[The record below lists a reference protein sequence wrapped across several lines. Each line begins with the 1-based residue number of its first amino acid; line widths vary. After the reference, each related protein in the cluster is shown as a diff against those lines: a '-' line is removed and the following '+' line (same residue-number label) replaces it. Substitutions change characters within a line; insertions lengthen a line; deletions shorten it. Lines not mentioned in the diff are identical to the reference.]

1 MSDKIAV
8 YPVPDSADAPTR
20 ALIERI
26 NAAELPPFET
36 LSPADARV
44 EYARRAGQAN
54 VDPVSVGAIE
64 DRPVAAEGRTID
76 TRLYRPEGADGDAPM
91 LFYFHGGG
99 FVIGD
104 LETHDPICRR
114 ICRDAGALV
123 LAVDYRLA
131 PEHPFPAAVED
142 VFAVFDAVA
151 PEAAAL
157 GADTARLWVGGDSAG
172 GTLAAVL
179 ARRVAAGEGPAG
191 VALAGQALVYPALD
205 RVGAYPSHEECDGIF
220 PLTRP
225 VLDYFDGHYFT
236 LPEAKASPLASPGRF
251 PPQAP
256 QPPALIL
263 AAELDPLRDEAKDY
277 ADALAI
283 TGTPVRYHC
292 YPGTIHGFLDKGRL
306 LPVANDAIA
315 EIAAAIRSGVKPD

>member
-1 MSDKIAV
+1 MIDKIAV
-8 YPVPDSADAPTR
+8 YPIPDAADAPTR
-20 ALIERI
+20 AFIERV
-26 NAAELPPFET
+26 NAAQIPPLES
-36 LSPADARV
+36 LSPGAARE

-54 VDPVSVGAIE
+54 VEPVAVGTIE
-64 DRPVAAEGRTID
+64 DRPVPADGHTIA
-76 TRLYRPEGADGDAPM
+76 TRLYRPEGISADAPL

-114 ICRDAGALV
+114 ICRDGGALV

-151 PEAAAL
+151 PDAASL
-157 GADTARLWVGGDSAG
+157 GADPARIWVGGDSAG
-172 GTLAAVL
+172 GTLAAAL
-179 ARRVAAGEGPAG
+179 TRRIAAGEGPPG

-205 RVGAYPSHEECDGIF
+205 RVGAYPSHDECAGVF

-225 VLDYFDGHYFT
+225 VLDYFDGHYFPI
-236 LPEAKASPLASPGRF
+236 PEAKASPLASPGRF
-251 PPQAP
+251 PPKAP
-256 QPPALIL
+256 QPPALVL
-263 AAELDPLRDEAKDY
+263 AAELDPLRDEAAGY
-277 ADALAI
+277 AEALARI
-283 TGTPVRYHC
+283 STPVRYHC

-315 EIAAAIRSGVKPD
+315 EIAAAVRDGIESI